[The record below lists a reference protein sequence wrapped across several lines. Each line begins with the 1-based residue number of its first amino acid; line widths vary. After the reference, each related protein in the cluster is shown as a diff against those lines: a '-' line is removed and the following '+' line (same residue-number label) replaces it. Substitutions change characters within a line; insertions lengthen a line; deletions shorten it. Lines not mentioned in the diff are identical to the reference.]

1 METPV
6 FILTTFND
14 GDNALTMYESLLA
27 SLPANSNH
35 RLIIVDA
42 GSTEEEL
49 KKIGQIG
56 SVFGTY
62 PHLSDALNAGYSVAM
77 GFQPDGSNFDTS
89 LAPANEYMFWIHTD
103 MRFPQY
109 DWANKLIDIYKDCG
123 GLVAK
128 LCPGTHNIDG
138 STISMQKGEVLRE
151 GNSCPHLMSA
161 KFLYEFY
168 DKWGCIFNNRY
179 VNIGGFED
187 HDQWFR
193 LKEMGYIMAICS
205 LVCIY
210 HKGMGT
216 REMRDT
222 NPDQWANRN
231 TFHNIWGPNAYQPEC
246 KVDLT
251 EMNSELNAKYGH
263 LKDEVEKIVTTIP
276 NPWQSVKPCS

>member
-1 METPV
+1 MTS

-14 GDNALTMYESLLA
+14 GDNALKMYESLLA
-27 SLPANSNH
+27 SLPVNSSH
-35 RLIIVDA
+35 KLVIVDG
-42 GSTEEEL
+42 GSSEEEL
-49 KKIGQIG
+49 KKIRQIG

-62 PHLSDALNAGYSVAM
+62 PHLSDALNAGYYISM
-77 GFQPDGSNFDTS
+77 GFQPDGSNFDTNI
-89 LAPANEYMFWIHTD
+89 APASENMIWIHTD

-109 DWANKLIDIYKDCG
+109 NWANKLIDIHKDCSD
-123 GLVAK
+123 LVVK

-138 STISMQKGEVLRE
+138 SVVSMQKGEILRE
-151 GNSCPHLMSA
+151 GNSCPHLMNA

-168 DKWGCIFNNRY
+168 DKWGYIFNNKY

-193 LKEMGYIMAICS
+193 FKQMGYIMAICS
-205 LVCIY
+205 LVCVY

-231 TFHNIWGPNAYQPEC
+231 TFHSIWGPDSYQPEC
-246 KVDLT
+246 TMDLS
-251 EMNSELNAKYGH
+251 EMNAELNTKYSN
-263 LKDEVEKIVTTIP
+263 LKEEVEKIVTTVP
-276 NPWQSVKPCS
+276 DPWKKSCN